1 MHLQFIKN
9 IYLSMYVFIYLLHFV
24 SFFIQFISTIK
35 IGASLG
41 LLRCFNVFEM
51 YFMKSLYAHQ
61 GCICYYM

>member
-41 LLRCFNVFEM
+41 LLRCFNVFE
-51 YFMKSLYAHQ
+51 
-61 GCICYYM
+61 CIL

>member
-1 MHLQFIKN
+1 
-9 IYLSMYVFIYLLHFV
+9 MYVFIYLLHFV